1 MVYLDAETER
11 QRKCQDDEDPRHDDQ
26 GETAT
31 GALSRCIVYIH
42 VHVYHIQTVTLVN
55 GINTRKL
62 SRPSPT
68 VCKILA
74 IS

>member
-31 GALSRCIVYIH
+31 GALSRCIVY
-42 VHVYHIQTVTLVN
+42 VYTCTDVIY
-55 GINTRKL
+55 
-62 SRPSPT
+62 RP
-68 VCKILA
+68 
-74 IS
+74 

>member
-31 GALSRCIVYIH
+31 GALSRCIVY
-42 VHVYHIQTVTLVN
+42 Y
-55 GINTRKL
+55 TRA
-62 SRPSPT
+62 R
-68 VCKILA
+68 
-74 IS
+74 ISYTDRDTCQRD